1 MNQMPRNVHTIIN
14 VEKGERERERDNR
27 RSLVNPYLSL
37 SRADGQIDR
46 DGKNYTDV
54 TIDRSLSNRSNS
66 RHRAIIKLVGRGT
79 SCYYSLVNK
88 LSLCK
93 VAELERVVVH
103 DGDRNGAILAKFWH
117 VDIN

>member
-1 MNQMPRNVHTIIN
+1 M
-14 VEKGERERERDNR
+14 ERITRIQ
-27 RSLVNPYLSL
+27 S
-37 SRADGQIDR
+37 
-46 DGKNYTDV
+46 
-54 TIDRSLSNRSNS
+54 IDRSLSNRSNS
-66 RHRAIIKLVGRGT
+66 RHCAIIKLVGRGT

-93 VAELERVVVH
+93 VAEELERVVVH